1 MKLNQPDSRRLF
13 YGFVLLAGLLWI
25 GFSAAP
31 PGAVTGGGIPA
42 PQAGFLAPDF
52 TLVTLDGQTVTLSEL
67 RGQVVLLN
75 LWASWCPPCREEMP
89 AMQRVWEE
97 YRERGVMVLAVN
109 STSQDTRAEAQAFVT
124 ENGLT
129 FPIPLDTSG
138 EVTRLYRVSS
148 LPTSFFIGA
157 DGVIH
162 EVVIGG
168 PMAEALLRI
177 RVEQL
182 LRAAAQGQDKE
193 PR

>member
-1 MKLNQPDSRRLF
+1 MKLNQLISTRLL

-25 GFSAAP
+25 WASAAP
-31 PGAVTGGGIPA
+31 EGGTTAGGIPA

-52 TLVTLDGQTVTLSEL
+52 SLTTLDGATVTLSEL

-75 LWASWCPPCREEMP
+75 IWASWCPPCRAEMP

-97 YRERGVMVLAVN
+97 YREQGLVVLAVN
-109 STSQDTRAEAQAFVT
+109 STSQDTVADAQAFVAK
-124 ENGLT
+124 NGLT
-129 FPIPLDTSG
+129 FPIPLDMSG

-157 DGVIH
+157 DGVIR

-168 PMAEALLRI
+168 PMAEALLLS
-177 RVEQL
+177 RVEQII
-182 LRAAAQGQDKE
+182 KE
-193 PR
+193 AR

>member
-1 MKLNQPDSRRLF
+1 MRLNQPVTVRLF
-13 YGFVLLAGLLWI
+13 YAFVLLAGLWWI
-25 GFSAAP
+25 WASAV
-31 PGAVTGGGIPA
+31 PGGETTGGSIPA

-52 TLVTLDGQTVTLSEL
+52 TLNTLDGEAVTLSDL

-75 LWASWCPPCREEMP
+75 IWASWCPPCRAEMP

-97 YRERGVMVLAVN
+97 YRARGVVVLAVN
-109 STSQDTRAEAQAFVT
+109 STVQDTPADALNFVT
-124 ENGLT
+124 ENSLT
-129 FPIPLDTSG
+129 FPIPLDTGG

-157 DGVIH
+157 DGVIR

-168 PMAEALLRI
+168 PMAEALLRS

-182 LRAAAQGQDKE
+182 LKE
-193 PR
+193 AR